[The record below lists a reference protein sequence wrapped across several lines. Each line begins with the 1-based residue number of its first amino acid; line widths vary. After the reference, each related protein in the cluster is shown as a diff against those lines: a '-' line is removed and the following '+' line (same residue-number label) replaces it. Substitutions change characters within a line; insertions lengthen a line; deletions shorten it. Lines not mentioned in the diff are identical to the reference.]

1 MKAFAPLPLRVRA
14 RPGEGPGSLLLRL
27 AARGGSSDA
36 REFAQRFG
44 MTVDQAWRGQHDE
57 RLAQLSGRSI
67 EAIKEWSVVTVGT
80 HAVRL
85 RGESF
90 ESRWEWSP
98 PISRGKKA
106 AYCPQCLTADLADE
120 GAGPVAHRAYWR
132 SWWDVSCVRVCHLHG
147 VALRSGCPTPG
158 CEEPVPATSGSLHVC
173 CGCLADLRAVPT
185 QTVGRIGAFQSYV
198 LGRLGL
204 MERVSELGLDD
215 VPLHHAEA
223 LCARLGLAEGRVA
236 GQISVLARSDP
247 LGLQRACD
255 EGMRIVGGGVQEIR
269 KLLDQL
275 VTGYEST
282 TRVSVKRYGPFY
294 NWLQRFPADA
304 APHISRLRE
313 IVRDH
318 ALREVPFPPGGL
330 LFGWPTDDSSY
341 VGIETA
347 RQVSGGSVK
356 SLRRL
361 AQAVGVLNED
371 DMRLRRF
378 RRADLS
384 LLADGRDRVLAK
396 TIYTEL
402 GLDRPDYR
410 SLIETGR
417 LDGGRIGHR
426 ATMGVPQEG
435 YDRFLERIGMGRTPS
450 GDASEGCL
458 SLGSKDVIRIRA
470 LNALYDG
477 VITAYGPT
485 EAGVPKSLLIP
496 IAELDRIGARR
507 RKESWSTDVPDPA
520 DRPKP
525 YEDLDLLTA
534 AQLAERLG
542 LGVNVVHGILATGL
556 LETVRSDPDRVRSPL
571 YPDLIP
577 IAAVRAYETV
587 WVTTCRMGDL
597 FTGRWGI
604 PMKEAMRREGMTI
617 VELPRS
623 PKKNLLK
630 RAEIVAYR
638 ERMQEFYYARV
649 RDRVRRRS
657 KEQKEQHRPVLP
669 PLSS

>member
-27 AARGGSSDA
+27 AARGGSSDV

-67 EAIKEWSVVTVGT
+67 EAIKEWSVLTVGT

-106 AYCPQCLTADLADE
+106 AYCPQCLAADLADE
-120 GAGPVAHRAYWR
+120 DAGPVGHRAYWR

-147 VALRSGCPTPG
+147 AALRLGCPTPG
-158 CEEPVPATSGSLHVC
+158 CDEPVPATSGSLHVC
-173 CGCLADLRAVPT
+173 CACLADLRAGPT
-185 QTVGRIGAFQSYV
+185 QSVGRIGDFQSYV

-204 MERVSELGLDD
+204 MDRVSEPSLDD

-236 GQISVLARSDP
+236 GQLSVLARSDP
-247 LGLQRACD
+247 LGLQQACD
-255 EGMRIVGGGVQEIR
+255 EGMRIVRGGEQGILEM
-269 KLLDQL
+269 LDRL
-275 VTGYEST
+275 VTGYESSKQA
-282 TRVSVKRYGPFY
+282 SVKRYGPFY
-294 NWLQRFPADA
+294 NWLQRFPDDA
-304 APHISRLRE
+304 APHILRLRE

-330 LFGWPTDDSSY
+330 LFGRPTDDSSY
-341 VGIETA
+341 VGLETA

-396 TIYTEL
+396 TVYNEL

-426 ATMGVPQEG
+426 ATMGVPKEG
-435 YDRFLERIGMGRTPS
+435 YDRFLERIGMGRTPP

-458 SLGSKDVIRIRA
+458 PLGSKDVIRIRA

-477 VITAYGPT
+477 VITAHGPT
-485 EAGVPKSLLIP
+485 EVGVPKSLLIP
-496 IAELDRIGARR
+496 VAELDRIGARR
-507 RKESWSTDVPDPA
+507 RKENWSTDTPDPA
-520 DRPKP
+520 DHPKLHD
-525 YEDLDLLTA
+525 DLKLLTA
-534 AQLAERLG
+534 VQLAERLG
-542 LGVNVVHGILATGL
+542 IGVHIVHGILATGL
-556 LETVRSDPDRVRSPL
+556 LEIRRPHPDRVRSPHNRAL
-571 YPDLIP
+571 VP
-577 IAAVRAYETV
+577 IEAVRAFEAV

-604 PMKEAMRREGMTI
+604 PMKEAMIREGMTV
-617 VELPRS
+617 VELPKS

-638 ERMQEFYYARV
+638 ERMQEFYYARI
-649 RDRVRRRS
+649 RDRVRRRHN
-657 KEQKEQHRPVLP
+657 EQKGQPLPVLP
-669 PLSS
+669 PVSS